1 MLLLDEP
8 TNDLDIETLTILEDY
23 IDNFQGAVIAVSHDR
38 YFLDRIAEK
47 IFSFKEGGEI
57 VQYSGNYS
65 DYRLKSQEEKVIQ
78 LDGEKSKATVDKNK
92 AAVDK
97 IEEKKKPLRFS
108 YMEQREYEQIDGI
121 IGELEEKLNEIEE
134 KINSTTADYTLLQ
147 DLLEEKEEVENKLEE
162 KMERWIYLNDIAEK
176 IEKEKK

>member
-1 MLLLDEP
+1 M
-8 TNDLDIETLTILEDY
+8 
-23 IDNFQGAVIAVSHDR
+23 
-38 YFLDRIAEK
+38 
-47 IFSFKEGGEI
+47 
-57 VQYSGNYS
+57 
-65 DYRLKSQEEKVIQ
+65 
-78 LDGEKSKATVDKNK
+78 DKNK